1 MQVTADSGQD
11 SADVFV
17 RVAVT
22 QMGVEADHH
31 HRQVGALPFAA
42 LDFLVQVRRQVLPA
56 GGLGELVGAAQWRQ
70 LAGLVFPQE
79 HQDAGQQRGQYK
91 RADHLVA
98 VWQVDQPLG
107 AGQHKD
113 QQNQGHRCRQVNRQQ
128 GEGGQRQGIE
138 PVA

>member
-42 LDFLVQVRRQVLPA
+42 LDFLVPVRRPVPPA
-56 GGLGELVGAAQWRQ
+56 GGLGE
-70 LAGLVFPQE
+70 AGGGGGE
-79 HQDAGQQRGQYK
+79 MG
-91 RADHLVA
+91 
-98 VWQVDQPLG
+98 VWG
-107 AGQHKD
+107 
-113 QQNQGHRCRQVNRQQ
+113 GHR
-128 GEGGQRQGIE
+128 
-138 PVA
+138 